1 MTCMQTL
8 PELYARV
15 VQSDKQLVS
24 PCVKDTTCYMPPPL
38 PPTHTSTS
46 APAISLPVNR
56 TSWPDLRQV
65 VLLRCAVAGE
75 SR

>member
-24 PCVKDTTCYMPPPL
+24 PCVKDTTCYMPPP
-38 PPTHTSTS
+38 PPHTHQYLSPCHQ
-46 APAISLPVNR
+46 PASQQNFLAR
-56 TSWPDLRQV
+56 LEAG
-65 VLLRCAVAGE
+65 CAAALCCCW
-75 SR
+75 